1 MNEKKACPE
10 KNTLDMEIIESGYT
24 ILDER
29 WHYEN
34 ECNPFSRLYFVKRG
48 SGYLREGE
56 KEIRLS
62 GGYVYLIPA
71 DCEFSY
77 GCSELEKIFF
87 HISLTTAEKY
97 ELFSG
102 LKKIYSLPFSKA
114 ETDELFECYFSD
126 NYMDFLRLK
135 AILYRTAARFSKE
148 YNFPP
153 EPIKKYSETVE
164 KTMRFIQENVRINL
178 SVKEV
183 SKELF
188 ISESKIRKAFFDET
202 GRTVG
207 TYIDDLVFAES
218 KKRLVRENTP
228 IKDISRE
235 LGFCDQFYF
244 SRSFKK
250 HSGRTPSEYRN
261 DKGV

>member
-1 MNEKKACPE
+1 MNEKKIAPE

-29 WHYEN
+29 WNREN

-48 SGYLREGE
+48 NGYLREGE
-56 KEIRLS
+56 KEIMLS

-77 GCSELEKIFF
+77 GCSELEKIYF

-102 LKKIYSLPFSKA
+102 LKKVYSLPFSNT
-114 ETDELFECYFSD
+114 EFEELFKCYFSED
-126 NYMDFLRLK
+126 YMDFLKLK
-135 AILYRTAARFSKE
+135 AILYNVAAALSKE
-148 YNFPP
+148 YGFSPK
-153 EPIKKYSETVE
+153 PIKKYSETVE

-178 SVKEV
+178 SVKDV

-188 ISESKIRKAFFDET
+188 ISESKIRKAFSEET
-202 GRTVG
+202 GRTIG
-207 TYIDDLVFAES
+207 SYIDDLVFAQA
-218 KKRLVRENTP
+218 KKRLVRERTP
-228 IKDISRE
+228 IKEISRE

-250 HSGRTPSEYRN
+250 RLGKTPSDYRN
-261 DKGV
+261 ENL